1 MAAYSGTRQGGG
13 AGVEYA
19 VCPVD
24 RFASHGHMKF
34 GKVAPGWHHPDEIQ
48 LEEKWEKPVSMGN

>member
-13 AGVEYA
+13 ADVEYV

-34 GKVAPGWHHPDEIQ
+34 GKAAPGWRHPDEIQ
-48 LEEKWEKPVSMGN
+48 LEEKWEKTG